1 MWALALWAVAEA
13 GAADGVLIRPGG
25 AAPEGVSWEP
35 GAVPGAERAALPL
48 PVEVRQRRVS
58 LDFQDAE
65 LRTVLWFLA
74 STGGVN
80 LVLDESVQGRVTVRL
95 KDVTWEDAFLAV
107 LAAEGLSWQGSAA
120 VLTVRGGVRGG
131 G

>member
-1 MWALALWAVAEA
+1 MLAWWLVGLAE
-13 GAADGVLIRPGG
+13 AADGVLIRPGG
-25 AAPEGVSWEP
+25 EAPPGVIWGPGEGP
-35 GAVPGAERAALPL
+35 QAEREALPL
-48 PVEVRQRRVS
+48 PPEVRGRRVS

-80 LVLDESVQGRVTVRL
+80 LVLDESVTGRVTVRL

-120 VLTVRGGVRGG
+120 VLTVRAR
-131 G
+131 